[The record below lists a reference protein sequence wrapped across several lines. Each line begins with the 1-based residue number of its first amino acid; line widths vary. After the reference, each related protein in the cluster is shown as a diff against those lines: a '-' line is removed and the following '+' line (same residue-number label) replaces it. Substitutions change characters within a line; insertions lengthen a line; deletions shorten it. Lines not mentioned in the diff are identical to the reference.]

1 MRVLFLISGKNV
13 PSSRFRVLNY
23 LPFLNQ
29 AGISCTVLASYPEKY
44 EHIPWLGYRLSYLL
58 KRITRYL
65 HYLYA
70 CLRPFDLIFIERE
83 IFDIPA
89 YDMELLFLN
98 RPAKCVLD
106 IDDAIFL
113 RYPEKFQVLA
123 EKVDLLIAGNQNL
136 CAVARK
142 YNDRVRLLPTS
153 VITGKYPLKD
163 YSQPPTTK
171 PVIGWTGLDTNISN
185 LKLVVPALNL
195 LAKKYEFT
203 LCIISTTPDPIAE
216 LELEGVEVRH
226 LVWSP
231 ETEYQDLSAFDIGI
245 MPLADDE
252 WSRYKCGLKL
262 LQYMA
267 LGIPAVASPVGV
279 NAEIIDQGENGFCAD
294 SSDAWYTSL
303 EQLLTS
309 PELRKQIGF
318 SSRNTVEEEFD
329 TEHNSQ
335 RLIQFLEETLE
346 NPTTD

>member
-23 LPFLNQ
+23 LPFLKQ

-163 YSQPPTTK
+163 FSQPPTTK
-171 PVIGWTGLDTNISN
+171 PVIGWTGLDTNIPN
-185 LKLVVPALNL
+185 LKLVVPALNR
-195 LAKKYEFT
+195 LAEKYEFT
-203 LCIISTTPDPIAE
+203 LCIISATPDPIAE
-216 LELEGVEVRH
+216 LELNEVEVRH
-226 LVWSP
+226 LIWSP
-231 ETEYQDLSAFDIGI
+231 ETEYEDLSAFDIGI
-245 MPLADDE
+245 MPLEDDE

-294 SSDAWYTSL
+294 SSEAWYTSL

-309 PELRKQIGF
+309 PELRKQIGL
-318 SSRNTVEEEFD
+318 RGRKTVEEEFD
-329 TEHNSQ
+329 VERNSQ
-335 RLIQFLEETLE
+335 RLIQFLEQTVDET
-346 NPTTD
+346 